1 MNIELCVCIFG
12 AVVLFSFTSLSR
24 LFHSYRGFDPHSGR
38 HVVYL
43 FRLPLN
49 AKLYAKTWDCLIR
62 CPIVAPTHIDY
73 VRTAYEAVGRT
84 THNRLI
90 EQT

>member
-1 MNIELCVCIFG
+1 MECAYIFFMMSDAFYSGHIDLSLLQTDKSLVNIELCVCIFG
-12 AVVLFSFTSLSR
+12 VVVLFSFTSLSR

-49 AKLYAKTWDCLIR
+49 AKLYA
-62 CPIVAPTHIDY
+62 
-73 VRTAYEAVGRT
+73 
-84 THNRLI
+84 
-90 EQT
+90 